1 MVTNQCSMI
10 DICDERHFVG
20 ARLTNCGGWGCLHRV
35 VLGPKIL
42 RKSRDWKS
50 LIPMEPAPPPPLPHA
65 VNAVN
70 EKFCKYF
77 ATKVFFDG
85 DASDRADSAFSR
97 QHCLGKTTKGNNA
110 FNRKLSIL
118 SLHTFCLLKMWLD
131 LVWKNT
137 QKTLKTLINRPLR
150 LKNKIF

>member
-1 MVTNQCSMI
+1 MK
-10 DICDERHFVG
+10 RHFVG

-70 EKFCKYF
+70 ERFCKYF

-85 DASDRADSAFSR
+85 EASDRADSAFSR

-110 FNRKLSIL
+110 FNRKLSVL
-118 SLHTFCLLKMWLD
+118 SLHAFLYCENVTQTCMEKKTPFSLGFRLILEMRSNFVLIPGLSLLME
-131 LVWKNT
+131 
-137 QKTLKTLINRPLR
+137 
-150 LKNKIF
+150 